1 MMVFQSTDLRIL
13 KIASDGSR
21 PAVSGWRVPDRR
33 DNVLTK
39 PEKQISFLENV
50 LAQAIGTAFGAG
62 LIVLA
67 GIVAGAMNDVSL
79 RGFAAGAAVATA
91 GVAVLLAASRRT
103 VRAGMAWEV
112 RAKQEII
119 DEAEEKLRGM
129 TPQERL
135 RFFVPYPGGPAKP
148 NWILE
153 GIKEPFRHEVNESLL
168 QARREEGEEV

>member
-1 MMVFQSTDLRIL
+1 ML
-13 KIASDGSR
+13 A
-21 PAVSGWRVPDRR
+21 
-33 DNVLTK
+33 K
-39 PEKQISFLENV
+39 PEKRISFLEDV
-50 LAQAIGTAFGAG
+50 LAQAIGTALGAG

-67 GIVAGAMNDVSL
+67 GLVAGAISDVSL
-79 RGFAAGAAVATA
+79 GGFAAGAAVVVA
-91 GVAVLLAASRRT
+91 GVAALLTASRRT
-103 VRAGMAWEV
+103 EQMRAAREAQ
-112 RAKQEII
+112 AKQEII
-119 DEAEEKLRGM
+119 DDAEEKLRVM